1 MSNPSKSVER
11 YWILLLFH
19 NYSGLRMMGACMHI
33 MLATTFSMI
42 ITFLLHCVLHQ
53 TRVDSS
59 LVQQCSFDVMR
70 DFLIAVRCWFDG
82 RNGM

>member
-1 MSNPSKSVER
+1 
-11 YWILLLFH
+11 
-19 NYSGLRMMGACMHI
+19 MMGPCTHI
-33 MLATTFSMI
+33 MLSTTFCMI
-42 ITFLLHCVLHQ
+42 ITFVLHCVLHQ

-59 LVQQCSFDVMR
+59 IVQQYIFDVMR

>member
-1 MSNPSKSVER
+1 MTGP
-11 YWILLLFH
+11 YTHL
-19 NYSGLRMMGACMHI
+19 
-33 MLATTFSMI
+33 MLSTTFSMI
-42 ITFLLHCVLHQ
+42 ITFVLRCILHQ

-59 LVQQCSFDVMR
+59 IVQQYIFDVMR

>member
-1 MSNPSKSVER
+1 
-11 YWILLLFH
+11 
-19 NYSGLRMMGACMHI
+19 MMDAYAHL
-33 MLATTFSMI
+33 MLSTTFSMI
-42 ITFLLHCVLHQ
+42 ITFVLHCALHK

-59 LVQQCSFDVMR
+59 IVQQYMFDVTR